1 MGVFG
6 WGGQWGWCW
15 DRGVPLAGSIRGCRG
30 VFGDA
35 RRHRGWH
42 TSWQR
47 WCRPAGVGV
56 VCAPRGWEQGSGIL
70 HPRLWFDRRVER
82 GQTGPVLVC
91 WAPCLHSVSCFLTLR
106 PGSTAWPGWLHP
118 LTHPPT
124 IPLSIPLS
132 IPGSSRCR
140 RPCLTGSSSSRCWP
154 HPTAGSGRGF
164 AGQRWPRLSFGS
176 TSSGRLRV
184 GSSRDRAKGQ
194 SGTRWR
200 SSPTWKGNK
209 MRKLVTTSLQL
220 ENEEKPKSFDSAWKL
235 F

>member
-1 MGVFG
+1 MAMP
-6 WGGQWGWCW
+6 GGT
-15 DRGVPLAGSIRGCRG
+15 
-30 VFGDA
+30 
-35 RRHRGWH
+35 RGWH
-42 TSWQR
+42 TSWQP

-70 HPRLWFDRRVER
+70 HPRLWFDCRVER

-140 RPCLTGSSSSRCWP
+140 QPCLTGSSSSRCWP

-164 AGQRWPRLSFGS
+164 AGQRWPRRRGHSCRLWQHLKWE
-176 TSSGRLRV
+176 TEGREQP
-184 GSSRDRAKGQ
+184 GPCQGAERDAVAEL
-194 SGTRWR
+194 T
-200 SSPTWKGNK
+200 N
-209 MRKLVTTSLQL
+209 L
-220 ENEEKPKSFDSAWKL
+220 EGK
-235 F
+235 